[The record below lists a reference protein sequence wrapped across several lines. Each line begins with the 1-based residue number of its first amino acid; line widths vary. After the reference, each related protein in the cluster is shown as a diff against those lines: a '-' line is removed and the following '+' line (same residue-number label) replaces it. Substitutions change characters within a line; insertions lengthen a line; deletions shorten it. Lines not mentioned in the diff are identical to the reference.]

1 MSNTLP
7 NVIIFYAD
15 DLGFGDLSCYGA
27 NGIPTPNLD
36 KLAEEGIKFHQAYS
50 TAATCTPSRY
60 SLLTGSYPWRNPNAA
75 VLPGDAPQI
84 ISNNQPTL
92 PKMFKKQGYN
102 TGIVG
107 KWHLGLGEGNLDFN
121 QEISGTPNDVGF
133 DQSFIMA
140 ATNDRVPCV
149 YIENRHVANL
159 DPNDPI
165 EVTYDWEKAFADVPN
180 GRSNPELLDIMYDH
194 GHDGTIING
203 VSRIGHMRG
212 GQSAVW
218 NDETMGERFAEKA
231 IEFIEQNQHTP
242 FFLYYALHQPHVPRI
257 PNPRFRNTTPYGVR
271 GDAIVEMDWCIGEVL
286 NKLEALGLKGRTLV
300 IFSSDNGPVLNDGY
314 KDQAIELNGDHK
326 MAGPLRGGK
335 YSLFEGGTR
344 VPFIARWPNVITEKE
359 SNALINQVDLYHSL
373 ALLIGHRLSKNEAPD
388 SEEQLGTLVGLH
400 PYGRKNMILEG
411 MQYKKVFRDR
421 RYVYIPPHDDDFIC
435 QYTGN
440 EKGNLSTPQLYDL
453 LDDIG
458 QLNNLAEAMP
468 EKVKEMQNLLDQL
481 ISRGETRDPIRQ
493 RITFPRVRTKI

>member
-1 MSNTLP
+1 MNNTPP
-7 NVIIFYAD
+7 NVIILYAD

-27 NGIPTPNLD
+27 NDIPTPNLD
-36 KLAEEGIKFHQAYS
+36 KLADEGIKFHQGYA

-75 VLPGDAPQI
+75 VLPGDAAQI
-84 ISNNQPTL
+84 ISKHQPTL
-92 PKMFKKQGYN
+92 PKMFKTQGYN

-107 KWHLGLGEGNLDFN
+107 KWHLGLGDGKLDFN
-121 QEISGTPNDVGF
+121 KSISGTPNDVGF

-149 YIENRHVANL
+149 YIDNRNVENL

-165 EVTYDWEKAFADVPN
+165 EVTYDWDKAFSDVPN
-180 GRSNPELLDIMYDH
+180 GRSHPELLDVMYDH

-212 GQSAVW
+212 GQSAIW

-231 IEFIEQNQHTP
+231 IEFIEQNQNTP
-242 FFLYYALHQPHVPRI
+242 FFLYYAMHQPHVPRI
-257 PNPRFRNTTPYGVR
+257 PNPKFRGATPHGVR
-271 GDAIVEMDWCIGEVL
+271 GDVIVEMDWCIGQLL
-286 NKLEALGLKGRTLV
+286 NKIDELGLKQNTIV

-314 KDQAIELNGDHK
+314 KDQAIELNGQHK

-344 VPFIARWPNVITEKE
+344 VPFIVRWPDTISEKH
-359 SNALINQVDLYHSL
+359 SHALINQVDLYHSL
-373 ALLIGHRLSKNEAPD
+373 AKVIGYELTEDEAPD
-388 SEEQLGTLVGLH
+388 SEQQLEALI
-400 PYGRKNMILEG
+400 GRDPHGRESMVLEG
-411 MQYKKVFRDR
+411 MQYKKVFRDQ
-421 RYVYIPPHDDDFIC
+421 RYAYIPPHDDDFIC

-440 EKGNLSTPQLYDL
+440 EKGNMSSAQLYDL
-453 LDDIG
+453 FDDIG
-458 QLNNLAEAMP
+458 QLNNLADAMP
-468 EKVKEMQNLLDQL
+468 EKVEQMQKLMDESIKNQK
-481 ISRGETRDPIRQ
+481 TR
-493 RITFPRVRTKI
+493 